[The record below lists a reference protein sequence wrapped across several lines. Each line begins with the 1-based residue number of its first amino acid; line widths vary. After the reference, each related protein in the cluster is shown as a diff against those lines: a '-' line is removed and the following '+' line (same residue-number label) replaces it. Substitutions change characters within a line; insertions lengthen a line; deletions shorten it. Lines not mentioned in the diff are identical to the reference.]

1 MSSHLEHGVAN
12 GISPAARALEHRRA
26 ELKAGDNE
34 CEIRLFFRRSG
45 ESNGSGLPVDEATP
59 QSGAYAR
66 FGCESPSAIPH
77 LPGHCFGAYA
87 TPCGRPIDAS
97 RYNRAHGLTAA
108 EHRFLAVELPSRIKV
123 GRPRK
128 TALDVVQRLVHPL
141 HDVFDH
147 IEFNGPKRRSLL
159 LHLLE
164 EMGRRNRAFWGWTE
178 EEWIDVV
185 ECRRYDGNRIIA
197 AAFLLRGGFAALSSF
212 PKGRQVY
219 SCLVCRVFGPKAV
232 AETERQVKAGLRD
245 LGYRARTLRI
255 MPLTL
260 AQLLLIV
267 RSPRLEDITESA
279 LLQLQE
285 QNGTVALRSSAA
297 IHRARALG
305 WPLFKWRA
313 GSRATRTLW

>member
-1 MSSHLEHGVAN
+1 METTT
-12 GISPAARALEHRRA
+12 
-26 ELKAGDNE
+26 
-34 CEIRLFFRRSG
+34 
-45 ESNGSGLPVDEATP
+45 ATW
-59 QSGAYAR
+59 SW
-66 FGCESPSAIPH
+66 
-77 LPGHCFGAYA
+77 
-87 TPCGRPIDAS
+87 PIDAS

-108 EHRFLAVELPSRIKV
+108 EYRFLAVELPSRIKV

-178 EEWIDVV
+178 EEWIEVV

-197 AAFLLRGGFAALSSF
+197 AAFLLRGGFAALSTL

-219 SCLVCRVFGPKAV
+219 SCLVCRVFGSKAV

-267 RSPRLEDITESA
+267 RSPRIEDITESA

-285 QNGTVALRSSAA
+285 QNGTVALEQCVIAMSRLLISKGILENPVRRLGLRPVLMLEAQEVILANVQSNGRAWRGTGT
-297 IHRARALG
+297 IH
-305 WPLFKWRA
+305 PP
-313 GSRATRTLW
+313 